1 MQVMKESTCLLL
13 APAKKAFAGG
23 RSWQQATLS
32 EQVRGWAVSDTFF
45 RSPRNLGFSLR
56 GDLGETLEGLCQ
68 S

>member
-45 RSPRNLGFSLR
+45 RSPRNLGFSL
-56 GDLGETLEGLCQ
+56 
-68 S
+68 